1 MTLPAHHIM
10 SICSQSKKTCV
21 LSTYQTV
28 FIHSQYKANKVFV
41 VYKSLC
47 RIITIHA
54 DEHGWHSPFR
64 VVVSVGVLV
73 GEGPGVVV
81 QVEVGL

>member
-1 MTLPAHHIM
+1 M
-10 SICSQSKKTCV
+10 CV

-28 FIHSQYKANKVFV
+28 FIRSGCKANVVFV
-41 VYKSLC
+41 LHKSHY

-54 DEHGWHSPFR
+54 AEHGQYSPFR